1 VLDLERAAAQRLG
14 DRAVQD
20 LLGAEP
26 QQSPERYAVADP
38 VRLVPPAVD
47 VLCVH
52 GTGDTTVPAE
62 QSTRYAEAAAAQGV
76 HVDVRLVPGD
86 HMVLIDPAGEPWA
99 LSATGCRSARR
110 RRAPADLRWTRDGDT
125 PGRLVRADAA
135 AADRRRPDHRR
146 GGACAP
152 GR

>member
-1 VLDLERAAAQRLG
+1 
-14 DRAVQD
+14 VQD

-38 VRLVPPAVD
+38 VRLVPPGID

-99 LSATGCRSARR
+99 LVRDWLQS
-110 RRAPADLRWTRDGDT
+110 RAG
-125 PGRLVRADAA
+125 GG
-135 AADRRRPDHRR
+135 R
-146 GGACAP
+146 GGSTLGP
-152 GR
+152 

>member
-1 VLDLERAAAQRLG
+1 
-14 DRAVQD
+14 
-20 LLGAEP
+20 
-26 QQSPERYAVADP
+26 
-38 VRLVPPAVD
+38 VRLVPPGID

-99 LSATGCRSARR
+99 LVRDWLQS
-110 RRAPADLRWTRDGDT
+110 RAG
-125 PGRLVRADAA
+125 GG
-135 AADRRRPDHRR
+135 R
-146 GGACAP
+146 GGSTLGP
-152 GR
+152 